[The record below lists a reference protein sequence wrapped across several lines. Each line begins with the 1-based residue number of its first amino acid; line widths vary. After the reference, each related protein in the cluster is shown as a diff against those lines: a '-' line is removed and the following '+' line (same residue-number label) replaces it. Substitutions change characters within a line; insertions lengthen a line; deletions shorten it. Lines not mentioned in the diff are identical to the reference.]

1 MNKKL
6 VTICTLIVLM
16 VLMALM
22 TACSRKAALKP
33 GDITLS
39 NVDDVSS
46 VLAEHGLHNIDTF
59 ESWVE
64 LTDVG
69 KEQFDTAG
77 FDDADCRMTVMLLAD
92 SDIKHDSVEKGY
104 DGSYLMFDMNAI
116 ETGGEFS
123 ILKPKKDLFATLFG
137 EMPIRDGKLE
147 NAFPDNLKKYGI
159 RFTGEGYSVISVI
172 FKTYEEEEAFVGHTG
187 ILIPN
192 GRGYLFIEKIAFSD
206 PFRVTEVKDEKDLIS
221 FLSERSDYRVEE
233 GEPSPLVYKDDALIG
248 NLDK

>member
-1 MNKKL
+1 MRKKL
-6 VTICTLIVLM
+6 VIICILITSIF
-16 VLMALM
+16 LMA
-22 TACSRKAALKP
+22 ACSRKAALKT

-39 NVDDVSS
+39 NMDDVSA

-77 FDDADCRMTVMLLAD
+77 FDDADCRMTVMLLAGK
-92 SDIKHDSVEKGY
+92 DIKHDKVEKEY
-104 DGSYLMFDMNAI
+104 TGSYLMFDMDAI

-123 ILKPKKDLFATLFG
+123 ILKPEKQFFATLFG
-137 EMPIRDGKLE
+137 EMPITDGKFE

-159 RFTGEGYSVISVI
+159 RFTGSDYSVISVI
-172 FKTYEEEEAFVGHTG
+172 FKAYEDEEAFVGHTG

-192 GRGYLFIEKIAFSD
+192 GREYLFIEKIAFSD
-206 PFRVTEVKDEKDLIS
+206 PFRVTEVKSEKDLIS
-221 FLSERSDYRVEE
+221 FLSKRSDYRVEE

>member
-1 MNKKL
+1 MRKKL
-6 VTICTLIVLM
+6 VIICILITSIF
-16 VLMALM
+16 LM
-22 TACSRKAALKP
+22 TACSRKSALKT

-39 NVDDVSS
+39 NLDDVSA

-69 KEQFDTAG
+69 KEQFDTSG

-116 ETGGEFS
+116 ETGREFS
-123 ILKPKKDLFATLFG
+123 ILKPKKDLFTTLFG
-137 EMPIRDGKLE
+137 EMPIPDGKFE

-159 RFTGEGYSVISVI
+159 RFTGSDYSVISVI
-172 FKTYEEEEAFVGHTG
+172 FKAYEDEEAFVGHTG
-187 ILIPN
+187 ILIPD
-192 GRGYLFIEKIAFSD
+192 GSGYLFIEKIAFSD
-206 PFRVTEVKDEKDLIS
+206 PFRVTEVKSEEDLIS
-221 FLSERSDYRVEE
+221 FLSKRSDYRVEE

-248 NLDK
+248 SLDK

>member
-1 MNKKL
+1 MRKKL
-6 VTICTLIVLM
+6 VIICILITSIF
-16 VLMALM
+16 LMA
-22 TACSRKAALKP
+22 ACSRKAALKT

-39 NVDDVSS
+39 NMDDVSA

-77 FDDADCRMTVMLLAD
+77 FDDADCRMTVMLLAGK
-92 SDIKHDSVEKGY
+92 DIKHDKVEKEY
-104 DGSYLMFDMNAI
+104 TGSYLMFDMDAI

-123 ILKPKKDLFATLFG
+123 ILKPEKQFFATLFG
-137 EMPIRDGKLE
+137 EMPIPDGKFE

-172 FKTYEEEEAFVGHTG
+172 CKAYEDEEAFVGHTG

-192 GRGYLFIEKIAFSD
+192 GREYLFIEKIAFSD
-206 PFRVTEVKDEKDLIS
+206 PFRVTEVKNEKDLIS

-248 NLDK
+248 SLDK